1 MGGASCRECVERRA
15 ARPVGRGAV
24 QQMGAPLLRLL
35 GVSNRPVEGEEVEEA
50 VMTMMMM
57 AMETMEVRGRQER
70 REEEEAVEA
79 EEEEEAEEAA
89 EAVEEQLGET
99 PVILQTMGRTQTQS
113 QT

>member
-57 AMETMEVRGRQER
+57 AREMMEVRGQQEQQ
-70 REEEEAVEA
+70 EEEAVEA
-79 EEEEEAEEAA
+79 EEAEEAE
-89 EAVEEQLGET
+89 EEQLGET
-99 PVILQTMGRTQTQS
+99 PVIHQTMGRTRTQNQT
-113 QT
+113 

>member
-15 ARPVGRGAV
+15 ARPVGREAV

-57 AMETMEVRGRQER
+57 AMETMEVRGRQEQ

-79 EEEEEAEEAA
+79 EEAEEAE
-89 EAVEEQLGET
+89 EEQLGET
-99 PVILQTMGRTQTQS
+99 PVILQTMGRTRTQS

>member
-1 MGGASCRECVERRA
+1 MGGASCKGCVERQA
-15 ARPVGRGAV
+15 ARPVGRRAV
-24 QQMGAPLLRLL
+24 QQMGEPLLRLL

-57 AMETMEVRGRQER
+57 AMEMMEVRGRQEQ

-89 EAVEEQLGET
+89 EAEGEQLGET
-99 PVILQTMGRTQTQS
+99 PVIPQTMGRTRTQS